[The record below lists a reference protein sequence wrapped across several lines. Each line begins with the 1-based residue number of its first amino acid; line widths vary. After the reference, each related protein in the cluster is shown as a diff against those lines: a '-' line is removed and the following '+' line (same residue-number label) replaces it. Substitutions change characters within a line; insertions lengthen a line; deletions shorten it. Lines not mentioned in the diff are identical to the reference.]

1 MSIKELSNPELKRTS
16 QNAALTAQ
24 LYVHNTG
31 DIMTYFLIT
40 FVVMLIV
47 IAIMAIGVIFG
58 RRAIKGSCGGGMS
71 KAECVCVEKCDKRK
85 KMEAD
90 AHLTQG

>member
-1 MSIKELSNPELKRTS
+1 MKLKKV
-16 QNAALTAQ
+16 LTKLRQ
-24 LYVHNTG
+24 PLPTIQG
-31 DIMTYFLIT
+31 DNMTYFLIT

-47 IAIMAIGVIFG
+47 IAIMSIGVIFG

-71 KAECVCVEKCDKRK
+71 KAECVCVEKCDKKK
-85 KMEAD
+85 KMEAE